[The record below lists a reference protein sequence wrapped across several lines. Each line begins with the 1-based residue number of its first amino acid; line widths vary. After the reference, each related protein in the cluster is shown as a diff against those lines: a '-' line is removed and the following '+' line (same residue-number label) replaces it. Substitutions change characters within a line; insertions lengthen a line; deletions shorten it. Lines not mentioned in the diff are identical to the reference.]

1 MGIIAWIVVGG
12 LAGWI
17 ASKIMKRDAQMGI
30 IANIVCGVLGAALAG
45 LVVGLISGGDVLNPS
60 GLTGWLITI
69 IAAIVG
75 ACVVIAIWSAITGRR
90 KGHARV

>member
-45 LVVGLISGGDVLNPS
+45 LVVNLVVGGDVLNPS
-60 GLTGWLITI
+60 GASGWIVTI

-75 ACVVIAIWSAITGRR
+75 ACVVIAIWSAITGR
-90 KGHARV
+90 KSGARV